1 MWVRNSSNHQQ
12 SLDPEWIK
20 EFAQFLEKNGNK
32 EKFMIV
38 KKIFVE
44 SYFENVRDGMNS
56 KEALQKAK
64 TVALC
69 FMIQQR

>member
-1 MWVRNSSNHQQ
+1 MWVRTSSDRQQ
-12 SLDPEWIK
+12 SLDPEWIR

-32 EKFMIV
+32 EKFIVV
-38 KKIFVE
+38 KKIFIE
-44 SYFENVRDGMNS
+44 SYFENVREGMNS

-69 FMIQQR
+69 FLIQQR